1 MLFSETDNGSVLKN
15 GPIIFEV
22 TSFDLVEI
30 VIPIVL
36 LDLCEILFLVKNKAD
51 NNKVL
56 TVTDVALETF
66 KSLAIIF
73 ELMSIG

>member
-36 LDLCEILFLVKNKAD
+36 LDLCEILFLVKNKAQR
-51 NNKVL
+51 
-56 TVTDVALETF
+56 
-66 KSLAIIF
+66 
-73 ELMSIG
+73 